1 MKQLFQA
8 CLTLGDGTGGNGGH
22 DLSAYTDEE
31 HLSGNRKRLSKMSG
45 QYAALKSDAKA
56 AQFSQAK
63 IDCNPPSTAVAAT
76 NATYSYQ
83 ASSNIFRLP
92 VEDEEYID
100 SLVDIAIQTVSEC
113 AELSEDI
120 DLLAD
125 AAAKVA
131 SKISRAIT
139 TEIET
144 ASTTPVAPTSESN
157 VQEVVDPNAI
167 TAELPVL
174 NFEPPKDENRSG
186 LSGSFPRQNSS
197 GRKMSHWTNRKAA
210 GADAWDTRVESG
222 LKAYESN
229 KKYTSSYDNLP
240 IIGSEMPEGSSF
252 IELPD
257 ASKEIETFGSGEVKM
272 ITSFDNQGAGIRR
285 LSTLRSSM
293 RMIERHDNDELHKPL
308 DPSNSY
314 DAFNSFV
321 SYKSE
326 NEPKK
331 MSASEET
338 SAVFAAS
345 FEQNSEIDVQPVSQ
359 IEESTVS
366 EFIDSVSDDLLG
378 CLDELLSEC
387 VDAAIAYEDV
397 VSQMDNTIES
407 HESNTAVIS
416 FVPEFQDASFVEGYA
431 GNFSVTLAESLA
443 VCEKADVA
451 GHVHDQICF
460 DPKAFAPHTIDGE
473 PIEASCVFDA
483 TEKLSFKASENILS
497 NLESMFNL
505 DPLSQVDEVA
515 LAPQTDNDGEVEIE
529 SVCVVSDEDC
539 EMLEIAA
546 VGGKPSRQKTKGT
559 SRSKKNQTRKEKKSG
574 KKRAAAA
581 AANA

>member
-56 AQFSQAK
+56 APQAK

-83 ASSNIFRLP
+83 ASSNILRLP

-100 SLVDIAIQTVSEC
+100 SLVDIAIQTASEC
-113 AELSEDI
+113 EELNQDI

-144 ASTTPVAPTSESN
+144 ASTTSVAPTSEP
-157 VQEVVDPNAI
+157 VVHEIVDPNAI

-174 NFEPPKDENRSG
+174 NFEPPKDENRTG

-197 GRKMSHWTNRKAA
+197 GRKMSHWTNRKSA

-222 LKAYESN
+222 MKAYENN

-252 IELPD
+252 IEMPD
-257 ASKEIETFGSGEVKM
+257 SSMEIETFGSGEVKM

-326 NEPKK
+326 SEPKK
-331 MSASEET
+331 MSAAEET
-338 SAVFAAS
+338 SAVFSAS
-345 FEQNSEIDVQPVSQ
+345 FEQNSKIDVQAVSQ
-359 IEESTVS
+359 IDESTVS
-366 EFIDSVSDDLLG
+366 EFIDFVSDDLLG

-387 VDAAIAYEDV
+387 MDAAIAYEDV
-397 VSQMDNTIES
+397 VSQLDNTIES
-407 HESNTAVIS
+407 LESNTSVIS
-416 FVPEFQDASFVEGYA
+416 FAPEHQDASFVEGYA

-515 LAPQTDNDGEVEIE
+515 LASQTDKDVEVEIE

-546 VGGKPSRQKTKGT
+546 VGGKPSRQKIKGT

-574 KKRAAAA
+574 KKRAVAA
-581 AANA
+581 AANAQF